1 MLIIITIITFTFS
14 TLTLTLGNVKSLAQ
28 NHTPR
33 KWQSQNFTPVFLPS
47 LAPYAPFMASCVSFV
62 GLGIGSPFLPPPA
75 TISPSI
81 VENLATLA
89 HILGKDAPASGPSS
103 SYSLNSLPGIHPFG
117 LSSNHIFSGSLSW
130 PQTSSPP
137 HQTRPSSHYLL
148 S

>member
-14 TLTLTLGNVKSLAQ
+14 TLTLTLGNVKSLAP

-103 SYSLNSLPGIHPFG
+103 SYSLSSQNCPVLNSLPGIHPFG
-117 LSSNHIFSGSLSW
+117 LSSNHIFSGSLS
-130 PQTSSPP
+130 
-137 HQTRPSSHYLL
+137 
-148 S
+148 